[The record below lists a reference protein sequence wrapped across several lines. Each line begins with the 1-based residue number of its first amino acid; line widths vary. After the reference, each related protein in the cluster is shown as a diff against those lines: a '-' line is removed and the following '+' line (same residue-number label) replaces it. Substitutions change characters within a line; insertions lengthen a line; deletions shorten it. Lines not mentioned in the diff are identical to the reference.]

1 MKKFF
6 ACLLSMYVGVAG
18 AQAFAPNGNF
28 PTAPDKW
35 LLQMAGP
42 AWWSKTTP
50 AKQPSELHQRAPTS
64 GEQAVIDKARSLLA
78 NRPAK
83 AVALIDGDNVVYADF
98 KAPADANS
106 LFYGYS
112 MGKTVTSMAAG
123 KAICQNKLTF
133 DTKAVDLV
141 PELKGK
147 DLGNAT
153 VRDLLRMA
161 SGAADPNDSSSI
173 WTDQQ
178 AKDWG
183 NGKLTYLE
191 LLTLDRVA
199 TAKHGTFSD
208 YKPGELFSYKATDPL
223 LLSIMVARAI
233 GADWSDWVQE
243 QVLDPMG
250 EASAGIYAQDK
261 SYNGQADSGL
271 HVTLDDWIRF
281 GRWVKQ
287 SSKEPGC
294 FGDYVRAA
302 ISKQIR
308 NPGDVK
314 SRKFGGQF
322 DGYGYFVWTDNLIAR
337 ETVWFVGYGGQRIG
351 IDLKSDRMIVVFS
364 NVENWMPEIYEL
376 GRDWMR
382 VSK

>member
-6 ACLLSMYVGVAG
+6 ACLMGMFIGVAC

-28 PTAPDKW
+28 PAAPDTW
-35 LLQMAGP
+35 LLQRAGP
-42 AWWSKTTP
+42 SWWSKTTP

-64 GEQAVIDKARSLLA
+64 SEHLVIDKARSLLV

-83 AVALIDGDNVVYADF
+83 AIALIDADDVVFADF

-123 KAICQNKLTF
+123 KAICLNKLSL

-147 DLGNAT
+147 DLGTAT

-178 AKDWG
+178 AKDWS

-223 LLSIMVARAI
+223 LLSIMVARAA
-233 GADWSDWVQE
+233 GANWSDWVQE

-261 SYNGQADSGL
+261 SNNGQADSGL
-271 HVTLDDWIRF
+271 HMTLDDWIRF
-281 GRWVKQ
+281 GRWIKQ
-287 SSKEPGC
+287 SSKESGC

-302 ISKQIR
+302 ISRQIR

-337 ETVWFVGYGGQRIG
+337 DTVWLVGYGGQRIG

-364 NVENWMPEIYEL
+364 NLESWMKDIYEL

-382 VSK
+382 ASR